1 MSQLAVLALA
11 ALVGWLLWR
20 NFSPALANRRQ
31 PSVTPK
37 RDATTL
43 ERDPSTGIYRA
54 SDRD

>member
-31 PSVTPK
+31 PPATPK

-43 ERDPSTGIYRA
+43 ERDPATGIYRA